1 MDRSQFGFAEAMKTL
16 PKARI
21 LVTRF
26 PYEPRWGGEEV
37 HTLRLM
43 EELDGRGHEAFF
55 LGSCPVL
62 LKAFKERG
70 FSAQKAW
77 LGRPPVSAAALL
89 GFTLLSP
96 FLFFKAGWMLAR
108 ARRRFGIDSVYMLSF
123 GEKLLMTPWA
133 RLFKMRVLW
142 LEHARIGKW
151 LSRNPWRHL
160 YRFFSQWTTT
170 VVTSHAMVRMVRP
183 FVHKVLAIPCAVML
197 EEVRPLPKEI
207 VEFLSSGFAVGSV
220 ARLTLDKGVDILVQ
234 LVDSKPE
241 MRLILVGDGP
251 LKNWVQARAK
261 NGQIMLLPSLP
272 RGQLSSLYKTLNLFV
287 LASTEMDPFGM
298 VAAEAMSV
306 GTPVL
311 MTTVCG
317 ISEDLTHGREAWIVE
332 PKRSEIDKAIKRA
345 LKHPEQ
351 LQQLS
356 EHGQAYVQKH
366 YRPESMVAQFER
378 LLTNL

>member
-1 MDRSQFGFAEAMKTL
+1 MKTL

-26 PYEPRWGGEEV
+26 PYESRWGGEEV

-43 EELDGRGHEAFF
+43 EELDQRGHEAFF

-62 LKAFKERG
+62 LKAFKDRG
-70 FSAQKAW
+70 FSAEKAW
-77 LGRPPVSAAALL
+77 LGRPPISAATLF

-96 FLFFKAGWMLAR
+96 FLFLKAGWMLLC
-108 ARRRFGIDSVYMLSF
+108 ARRRFGVDSVYMLSF

-142 LEHARIGKW
+142 LEHARIGAW
-151 LSRNPWRHL
+151 LNRNPWQHM
-160 YRFFSQWTTT
+160 YRLFSRWATT

-183 FVHKVLAIPCAVML
+183 FAHKVLGIPCAVML
-197 EEVRPLPKEI
+197 DEARPLPKGI
-207 VEFLSSGFAVGSV
+207 LEFLSSGFAVGAV

-234 LVDSKPE
+234 LVDSKPDI
-241 MRLILVGDGP
+241 RLILVGDGP
-251 LKNWVQARAK
+251 LKSLIQNQAK

-272 RGQLSSLYKTLNLFV
+272 RGQLASLYKALDLFV

-311 MTTVCG
+311 MTHACG
-317 ISEDLTHGREAWIVE
+317 ISEDLSDGREAWIVD
-332 PKRSEIDKAIKRA
+332 PKRSEIDKAIKKA
-345 LKHPEQ
+345 MKHPEQ
-351 LQQLS
+351 LKQLG
-356 EHGQAYVQKH
+356 ENGQAYVQKH
-366 YRPESMVAQFER
+366 YRLETMVAQFER
-378 LLTNL
+378 LILGF